1 MIKRFSVSNFKSIK
15 SVNVDFSDITVLV
28 GRSGTGKSNFLRAIQ
43 FFRNLII
50 GDGCRN
56 RIGSNF
62 PATFE
67 KSEQNT
73 SMRFEIE
80 FAISGMNSNYV
91 YSIELNNTVTKQE
104 KLSLGDDI
112 LFHRIGRTQA
122 GRSFVPAQW
131 SVEPQV
137 VNLPSV
143 NDNSLAIRQLSELQE
158 VVIAYSALSS
168 GISFYDFPDTVLTT
182 PKSQPASVSGLSE
195 NAENYVEVLRDM
207 SMDLRDLTVRKRMVE
222 ALKRVNSTVTS
233 VELDNIVSPRFV
245 TVGHKFDGK
254 VLSLPLVKQSVGFR
268 RFYAHL
274 LALYQKPAK
283 LCMMFEH
290 PEDGIH
296 PGAMQLLAEEFKAAA
311 QEDRGQIVFTTHNPR
326 LLDQFDAD
334 SIRVV
339 DINGF
344 NTRIGPVSAEQRE
357 AIDDALLDTGELLT
371 SDPARLDEA
380 SRKR

>member
-15 SVNVDFSDITVLV
+15 SVNVDFSDVTVLV

-50 GDGCRN
+50 ADGCRN
-56 RIGSNF
+56 RIGSNL
-62 PATFE
+62 PATLE

-73 SMRFEIE
+73 PMRFEIE

-91 YSIELNNTVTKQE
+91 YSIELNDTGTKQE

-112 LFHRIGRTQA
+112 LFHRIGRTQD
-122 GRSFVPAQW
+122 GRSYVPAKW
-131 SVEPQV
+131 SVEPKV
-137 VNLPSV
+137 VNLPNV

-168 GISFYDFPDTVLTT
+168 GISFYDFPDTVLT
-182 PKSQPASVSGLSE
+182 PKSKPASVSGLSE

-207 SMDLRDLTVRKRMVE
+207 SMDLRDFTVRKRMVE

-233 VELDNIVSPRFV
+233 VELDNIISPQFV
-245 TVGHKFDGK
+245 TVGHEFDGK

-380 SRKR
+380 SGNR